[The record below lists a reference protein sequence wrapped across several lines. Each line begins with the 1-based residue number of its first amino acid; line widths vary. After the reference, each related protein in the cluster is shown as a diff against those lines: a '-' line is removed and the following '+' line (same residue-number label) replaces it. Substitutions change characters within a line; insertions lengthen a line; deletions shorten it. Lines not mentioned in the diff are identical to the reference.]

1 MIIVSVDLLRGQQ
14 RPLKKEVSNVIYH
27 VWKILV

>member
-1 MIIVSVDLLRGQQ
+1 MIIVSVDLLRGQE
-14 RPLKKEVSNVIYH
+14 RSSKKEVSNVIYH